1 LEILCGQ
8 FILSGPACTAG
19 AVLPLATSYFKT
31 PTLRDLGQSAPYL
44 HNGSKNTIEDVISF
58 YITTP
63 AIARNGEL
71 RNGSPELSKVNIDET
86 DLKALAAFL
95 RSLNEDY
102 D

>member
-1 LEILCGQ
+1 MM
-8 FILSGPACTAG
+8 PA
-19 AVLPLATSYFKT
+19 
-31 PTLRDLGQSAPYL
+31 
-44 HNGSKNTIEDVISF
+44 IF
-58 YITTP
+58 YITTSG
-63 AIARNGEL
+63 IARNGEL